1 MPANDPASRFI
12 TASIEHPTWLE
23 VIQAG
28 PGEAVVQLARD
39 NGFECS
45 LDDLKQAA
53 RELLPEG
60 HDAHGAGQPD
70 AAEIDEAASGM
81 SDLETDTGYGN
92 DTGYAALFGVAGT
105 ILKL

>member
-1 MPANDPASRFI
+1 MPANASASRFI

-23 VIQAG
+23 VIEAG
-28 PGEAVVQLARD
+28 PADAVVKLARD
-39 NGFECS
+39 NGFECT
-45 LDDLKQAA
+45 LDELKQAA
-53 RELLPEG
+53 LELVPAG
-60 HDAHGAGQPD
+60 HDAGGAGQTD
-70 AAEIDEAASGM
+70 AKAIDEAASGM